1 MGFQMLF
8 GAFLMLIF
16 KELHCFEC
24 HGNPDAYIDRG
35 DRYCQKVYNCQPGH
49 EIIDCSVNCESDR
62 CSKCPHGQVQPF
74 LIQSTTPE
82 VDRKCFPHKG
92 DCDQDSVP
100 VRNGSSVPGC
110 SKSKTCQC
118 NLYDCYGG
126 NTCTCK
132 RFRGGCPV
140 NEYFVYEGGKGGC
153 KKCPPGTKKEIV
165 GCGPCKTIPVTPDT
179 NISTTTATTEKLT
192 TAATEKSSTTSG
204 LFINHNYLAISARKA
219 ESIGFSTLTSE
230 MTTLS
235 ITTTSTEEKEN
246 NFWLIII
253 GSVSGFLILVLV
265 GVIVVCL
272 RRSRSHGG
280 ILNEAEKREENAD
293 GAENEIETVSRPL
306 IVPEVSLLSEACS
319 TPRSPVVSETGQPG
333 VYHPTDPRALWY
345 IRALQGRSLEDESHT
360 DSSMN
365 TSVEDR
371 ERLNSSCIETPAVDS
386 KGNSEGV
393 NYIINK
399 LNNEDTQ
406 PKQPVQC
413 EEDTLGSH
421 TVQKYLYS
429 DVTHQK
435 EVLCEQGF
443 HSLTNEKSLCPVRC
457 VSDKTDP
464 KYCTNS

>member
-1 MGFQMLF
+1 
-8 GAFLMLIF
+8 
-16 KELHCFEC
+16 
-24 HGNPDAYIDRG
+24 
-35 DRYCQKVYNCQPGH
+35 
-49 EIIDCSVNCESDR
+49 
-62 CSKCPHGQVQPF
+62 
-74 LIQSTTPE
+74 
-82 VDRKCFPHKG
+82 
-92 DCDQDSVP
+92 
-100 VRNGSSVPGC
+100 
-110 SKSKTCQC
+110 
-118 NLYDCYGG
+118 
-126 NTCTCK
+126 
-132 RFRGGCPV
+132 
-140 NEYFVYEGGKGGC
+140 
-153 KKCPPGTKKEIV
+153 
-165 GCGPCKTIPVTPDT
+165 
-179 NISTTTATTEKLT
+179 
-192 TAATEKSSTTSG
+192 
-204 LFINHNYLAISARKA
+204 
-219 ESIGFSTLTSE
+219 GFSTLTSE

-235 ITTTSTEEKEN
+235 ITTPSTEEKEN

-253 GSVSGFLILVLV
+253 GSAGSGFI
-265 GVIVVCL
+265 VIVLLIGIFVCV
-272 RRSRSHGG
+272 RRSRSNGG

-293 GAENEIETVSRPL
+293 EAENEIGTVSRPL

-333 VYHPTDPRALWY
+333 VYHPTDPRALWH

-371 ERLNSSCIETPAVDS
+371 ELLNSSGIETPAVDS

-393 NYIINK
+393 NYFINK

-443 HSLTNEKSLCPVRC
+443 HSLTNEKSLCPLRC

-464 KYCTNS
+464 KYCTDS

>member
-1 MGFQMLF
+1 MGFEMLF

-24 HGNPDAYIDRG
+24 RGNPDAYIDRG
-35 DRYCQKVYNCQPGH
+35 DRYCQKVYNCKTDH

-62 CSKCPHGQVQPF
+62 CRECPPGQVQPF

-82 VDRKCFPHKG
+82 VDRKCFTPKG
-92 DCDQDSVP
+92 VCAQDSVP

-110 SKSKTCQC
+110 RKTTCQC
-118 NLYDCYGG
+118 YLYDCWYGE
-126 NTCTCK
+126 NPCICNK
-132 RFRGGCPV
+132 YHRKCPV
-140 NEYFVYEGGKGGC
+140 NEYFVYEGGRPGC
-153 KKCPPGTKKEIV
+153 KKCPPGTNKEIV
-165 GCGPCKTIPVTPDT
+165 GCGPCRTIPVTPDT
-179 NISTTTATTEKLT
+179 NISTTTATTEKST
-192 TAATEKSSTTSG
+192 TAATERSSTTS
-204 LFINHNYLAISARKA
+204 
-219 ESIGFSTLTSE
+219 GFSTLTSE

-235 ITTTSTEEKEN
+235 ITTPSTEEKEN

-253 GSVSGFLILVLV
+253 GSAGSGFI
-265 GVIVVCL
+265 VIVLLIGIFVCV
-272 RRSRSHGG
+272 RRSRSNGG

-293 GAENEIETVSRPL
+293 EAENEIGTVSRPL

-333 VYHPTDPRALWY
+333 VYHPNDPQALWH

-365 TSVEDR
+365 TSEVEDR
-371 ERLNSSCIETPAVDS
+371 EPLNSSCIETPAVDS

-443 HSLTNEKSLCPVRC
+443 HSLTNEKSLCPLRC

-464 KYCTNS
+464 KYCTDS

>member
-1 MGFQMLF
+1 MKFNGMLNTYIKFQ
-8 GAFLMLIF
+8 
-16 KELHCFEC
+16 ELHCFEC
-24 HGNPDAYIDRG
+24 RGNPDAYIDRG
-35 DRYCQKVYNCQPGH
+35 DRYCQKVYNCKTGH
-49 EIIDCSVNCESDR
+49 EIIDCSVNCKSDR
-62 CSKCPHGQVQPF
+62 CRACPHGQVQPF

-82 VDRKCFPHKG
+82 VDRKCFTPKG
-92 DCDQDSVP
+92 VCDQDSVP

-110 SKSKTCQC
+110 RKTTCQC
-118 NLYDCYGG
+118 YLYDCWYGE
-126 NTCTCK
+126 NPCICNK
-132 RFRGGCPV
+132 YHRKCPV
-140 NEYFVYEGGKGGC
+140 NEYFVYEGGR
-153 KKCPPGTKKEIV
+153 P
-165 GCGPCKTIPVTPDT
+165 
-179 NISTTTATTEKLT
+179 
-192 TAATEKSSTTSG
+192 
-204 LFINHNYLAISARKA
+204 
-219 ESIGFSTLTSE
+219 GFSTLTSE
-230 MTTLS
+230 ITTLS
-235 ITTTSTEEKEN
+235 ITTPSTEEKEN

-253 GSVSGFLILVLV
+253 GSAGSGFI
-265 GVIVVCL
+265 VIVLIIGIFVCV
-272 RRSRSHGG
+272 RRSRSNGG

-293 GAENEIETVSRPL
+293 EAENEIETVSRPL

-333 VYHPTDPRALWY
+333 VYHPTDPRALWH

-365 TSVEDR
+365 TSEVEDR

-386 KGNSEGV
+386 NGNSEGV

-464 KYCTNS
+464 KYCTDS